1 MGLTL
6 TACGL
11 ERQPQEVQDRDPQRV
26 ETAPPERI
34 VQEAPGEPMTT
45 AEKIGSGD
53 SGNLLAGILQGERLD
68 LPFAR
73 NGGVFRI
80 LNDCLVVTVGGEDYT
95 PILSSVARRTP
106 GGFSLN
112 AGSFE
117 LNQEYVLDG
126 GPVSSSQQ
134 GVVVPDAVRKRCKTS
149 YYGVGGIGT
158 D

>member
-1 MGLTL
+1 
-6 TACGL
+6 
-11 ERQPQEVQDRDPQRV
+11 
-26 ETAPPERI
+26 
-34 VQEAPGEPMTT
+34 MTT
-45 AEKIGSGD
+45 AEKTGIGSGGD
-53 SGNLLAGILQGERLD
+53 LLAGILQGERLD

-73 NGGVFRI
+73 NGGVFRV

-95 PILSSVARRTP
+95 PILSSVAKRTLA
-106 GGFSLN
+106 GFSLN

-117 LNQEYVLDG
+117 LNREYVLEG

-149 YYGVGGIGT
+149 YYGVGSIHF